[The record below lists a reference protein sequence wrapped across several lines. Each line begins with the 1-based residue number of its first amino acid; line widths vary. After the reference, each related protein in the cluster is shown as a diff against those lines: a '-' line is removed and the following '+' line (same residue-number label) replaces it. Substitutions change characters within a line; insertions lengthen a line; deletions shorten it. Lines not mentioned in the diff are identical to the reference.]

1 MSIHVTGLVLWY
13 AIGMQWLGRK
23 EAEYRDVQLGIGDPA
38 LAEYLGIGLGN
49 AAGVQLSE
57 LSSLGLSAVWRS
69 VVLISGTIA
78 TLPLNTYERTRAL
91 GGRTEGREQVESFL
105 DNPHPDLTPF
115 EWIEL
120 VMAHELLWGNSY
132 LFHMEGGAGQIA
144 GLAPL
149 PPWTVSV
156 EREKE
161 SGLKVFRT
169 RDINGDLRTLTGFE
183 LTHIP
188 AFGVDGLKGLSP
200 ISVARHSLGAALAG
214 DRAAGRMFKNGLLLG
229 GILRPKTEALT
240 KTQKD
245 QVLDGL
251 RSSAGIENAGDVAF
265 IPAPVEFSPWTM
277 NAVDAQF
284 LESRHF
290 GIEECSRWLGVPREL
305 LSESGASS
313 WGSGIKEIVR
323 GFGRFCLAT
332 WTTRL
337 QQRLTTT
344 LPERQFCE
352 FDYSAFLQPS
362 PEEEID
368 LLIRQVDAGLL
379 TLNEARAI
387 RNMESLPEAE
397 SANTEK
403 ETENANG
410 S

>member
-1 MSIHVTGLVLWY
+1 M
-13 AIGMQWLGRK
+13 GMQLFGRK
-23 EAEYRDVQLGIGDPA
+23 EVEYRDQQLGIGDPA

-49 AAGVQLSE
+49 ASGVQLSE

-69 VVLISGTIA
+69 VVLIAGTIA

-105 DNPHPDLTPF
+105 DAPHPDLTPF
-115 EWIEL
+115 EWVEL
-120 VMAHELLWGNSY
+120 ILAHELLWGNSY
-132 LFHMEGGAGQIA
+132 LLHMEGGAGQIA

-156 EREKE
+156 DRDRS
-161 SGLKVFRT
+161 SGMKVFKT
-169 RDINGDLRTLTGFE
+169 RDINGDPRELTPFD

-188 AFGVDGLKGLSP
+188 AFGTDGLKGLSP
-200 ISVARHSLGAALAG
+200 IAVARHSLGAALAG

-229 GILRPKTEALT
+229 GILRPTKEALT

-251 RSSAGIENAGDVAF
+251 RSQAGVENAGDVAF
-265 IPAPVEFSPWTM
+265 VPAPVEFSPWTM

-313 WGSGIKEIVR
+313 WGSGIAEIVR

-332 WTTRL
+332 WTTRI
-337 QQRLTTT
+337 QQRLSTT

-368 LLIRQVDAGLL
+368 LLIRQIAAGLL
-379 TLNEARAI
+379 TVDEARTI
-387 RNMESLPEAE
+387 RNMGPKPTQEQ
-397 SANTEK
+397 T
-403 ETENANG
+403 ETETETETNNA
-410 S
+410 